1 MNAPMSEAQSGEA
14 VLQDVDGPTFA
25 RFCHWA
31 YADFYPAAEFCNRRQ
46 DVALAEQIGMLN
58 LHGTC
63 ANWLTVSI
71 AELALVT
78 PADSPSPPP
87 RRAKKHTTF
96 GYGQLLPQNA
106 KETMKES
113 FLELHLCKP
122 DEERIPIAPRANS
135 APSED
140 YTNVFLSHAHVY
152 VFAEKFDIQPL
163 KRLALKNLHQTLAKF
178 TLWPECVGDI
188 VALARFMY
196 TPMFEL
202 FNEAESMR
210 SILKRYIGYEM
221 DVLIRAADF
230 RDLLEENRELL
241 DDVCSMVGERI
252 K

>member
-58 LHGTC
+58 LRGTC

-78 PADSPSPPP
+78 PADFPSPP
-87 RRAKKHTTF
+87 RRAKKHTTS

-122 DEERIPIAPRANS
+122 DEERIPIAPRANC

-152 VFAEKFDIQPL
+152 VFAEKFDIQLL

-196 TPMFEL
+196 
-202 FNEAESMR
+202 
-210 SILKRYIGYEM
+210 
-221 DVLIRAADF
+221 DD
-230 RDLLEENRELL
+230 
-241 DDVCSMVGERI
+241 DDV
-252 K
+252 

>member
-1 MNAPMSEAQSGEA
+1 M
-14 VLQDVDGPTFA
+14 
-25 RFCHWA
+25 
-31 YADFYPAAEFCNRRQ
+31 
-46 DVALAEQIGMLN
+46 
-58 LHGTC
+58 
-63 ANWLTVSI
+63 

-78 PADSPSPPP
+78 PADSPSPSK
-87 RRAKKHTTF
+87 RAKKHTTF

-196 TPMFEL
+196 NPMFEPV
-202 FNEAESMR
+202 NEAESMR

-241 DDVCSMVGERI
+241 DDVCSMVGERSNSLGKGGEYGKDPFCQKRPYAVI
-252 K
+252 FLSSKFFATIQSLQRQLVPLHAFSKDGENVTPRVWLQSF